1 MMGEGL
7 FTGMIALFWVAEF
20 AFGALVLY
28 WFLTQGF
35 DSDAATADTG
45 GPLPLEESSY
55 TLKSLGLWGLFFGAI
70 ILGIIIGA

>member
-35 DSDAATADTG
+35 DSDAATASG

-55 TLKSLGLWGLFFGAI
+55 TLRSLALWGLFFGAI
-70 ILGIIIGA
+70 LLGIVIGA